1 MSRTGLGR
9 GLVGSLLVMIL
20 LPGVARAEPAPVPAS
35 LLDALAL
42 SRPTQR
48 LEAPDFE
55 LSTLGGKK
63 VRLADLRGR
72 VALLY
77 FWATW

>member
-1 MSRTGLGR
+1 MVRTGLVGGLLAMVLVG
-9 GLVGSLLVMIL
+9 GLV
-20 LPGVARAEPAPVPAS
+20 RAEPAPVSGS

-48 LEAPDFE
+48 LEAPEFA
-55 LSTLGGKK
+55 LATLGGKT

-72 VALLY
+72 VAILY